1 MVNVHESLTQWN
13 QTTMLTSIRNQVIRL
28 AFNARVSAIRLKRI
42 FQQLGRPRIG
52 ALDHVTIPVKDLALA
67 RRFYCGVLGAA
78 YYMTVDDEAF
88 RRFGRPPAENG
99 GDGSHHIS
107 VYLGGSTRVDLFLQR
122 SGQPDLTAG
131 HPHYAFHVPPRHLL
145 KWKAVLESL
154 GVPTEG
160 PLQLG
165 PPGQASLYFNDPFGN
180 HLELVC
186 LGFSKQIPIR
196 PPIMANIKWKRESL
210 I

>member
-1 MVNVHESLTQWN
+1 
-13 QTTMLTSIRNQVIRL
+13 MLNPIRNQIIRI
-28 AFNARVSAIRLKRI
+28 AFYIRARAIRLKRTLHG
-42 FQQLGRPRIG
+42 FTRPRIG
-52 ALDHVTIPVKDLALA
+52 ALDHVTIPVRDLALA
-67 RRFYCGVLGAA
+67 RRFYCDVLGAA
-78 YYMTVDDEAF
+78 YAMTVDDDTF

-99 GDGSHHIS
+99 GEGSHHVS

-122 SGQPDLTAG
+122 SGQPAPTAG
-131 HPHYAFHVPPRHLL
+131 HPHYAFHVPPRHIL
-145 KWKAVLESL
+145 KWKALLESR

-180 HLELVC
+180 HLELTC
-186 LGFSKQIPIR
+186 LGFSKPIPIR
-196 PPIMANIKWKRESL
+196 PPVMAEVAWKEVPF